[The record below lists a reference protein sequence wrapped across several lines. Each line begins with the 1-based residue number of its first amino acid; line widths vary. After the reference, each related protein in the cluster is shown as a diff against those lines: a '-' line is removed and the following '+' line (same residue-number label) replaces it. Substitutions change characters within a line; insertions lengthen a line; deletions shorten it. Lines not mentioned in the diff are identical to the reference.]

1 MSTPSESTAPSAG
14 PETTTIQVVTEVL
27 SREAN
32 RRLTA
37 EERAA
42 VEALPPRTAILVE
55 TVENGARASRFLLD
69 TDEVSAGR
77 HPSSDVFL
85 DDVTVSRKH
94 AGFLRRENGFELV
107 DQGSLNGTYVNGER
121 ADRALLTD
129 GAEVRIGK
137 FRLNFFVAP
146 LDRGQATGA

>member
-1 MSTPSESTAPSAG
+1 MSTPSESSAPAAG
-14 PETTTIQVVTEVL
+14 PETTSIQVVTDTL
-27 SREAN
+27 SRAAN

-37 EERAA
+37 EEQAA

-77 HPSSDVFL
+77 HPSSDIFL

-94 AGFLRRENGFELV
+94 VGFLRREGGYELV
-107 DQGSLNGTYVNGER
+107 DSGSLNGTYVNN
-121 ADRALLTD
+121 DRVDSVQLTSGD
-129 GAEVRIGK
+129 EVRIGK
-137 FRLNFFVAP
+137 FTFVYYSSAQ
-146 LDRGQATGA
+146 RGGLGA

>member
-37 EERAA
+37 EVRAA

-107 DQGSLNGTYVNGER
+107 DQGSLNGTYVNG
-121 ADRALLTD
+121 DRVDSVRLNSGD
-129 GAEVRIGK
+129 EVRIGK
-137 FRLNFFVAP
+137 FTFIYYSSTRTA
-146 LDRGQATGA
+146 GQGA

>member
-14 PETTTIQVVTEVL
+14 PETTTIQVVTDVL

-32 RRLTA
+32 RRLTS

-77 HPSSDVFL
+77 HPSSDIFL

-94 AGFLRRENGFELV
+94 VGFLRRESGFELV
-107 DQGSLNGTYVNGER
+107 DQGSLNGTYVNG
-121 ADRALLTD
+121 DRVDSARLNGGD
-129 GAEVRIGK
+129 AVRIGK
-137 FRLNFFVAP
+137 FTFVYYSSARRP
-146 LDRGQATGA
+146 GQGA

>member
-37 EERAA
+37 EVRAA

-107 DQGSLNGTYVNGER
+107 DQGSLNGTYVNG
-121 ADRALLTD
+121 DRVDSVRLNSGD
-129 GAEVRIGK
+129 EVRIGK
-137 FRLNFFVAP
+137 FTFVYYSSA
-146 LDRGQATGA
+146 RTAGQGA

>member
-14 PETTTIQVVTEVL
+14 PETTSIQVVTDVL

-32 RRLTA
+32 HRLSA

-42 VEALPPRTAILVE
+42 VEALPPRTALLVE
-55 TVENGARASRFLLD
+55 TVEHGARASRFLLD

-77 HPSSDVFL
+77 HPSSDIFL

-94 AGFLRRENGFELV
+94 AGFLRRENGFEIV
-107 DQGSLNGTYVNGER
+107 DQGSLNGTYVNG
-121 ADRALLTD
+121 DRVDSARLNGGD
-129 GAEVRIGK
+129 EVRIGK
-137 FRLNFFVAP
+137 FTFVYYSSARRP
-146 LDRGQATGA
+146 GQGA